1 MHTRC
6 LTPIK
11 YLAGRLQ
18 SQDLGSLLR
27 PTGKP
32 VADCDGMFVHKLPF
46 SLLTLSHACRAC
58 AVANVTPAAYSSTR
72 VFRPKA
78 PAAHTFSRAFRP
90 AVVAAAAAPQLKD
103 IDHSDIASK
112 VKRQL
117 LINGKFVDAIGGEAA
132 QYQHQP
138 DMQLPYL
145 LPACMQTALLTAFS
159 CFTHAPTCKHTRQ
172 FQRAVG
178 DATCSILMRHVR
190 WQHGI
195 TKHRLE
201 CLF

>member
-1 MHTRC
+1 M
-6 LTPIK
+6 
-11 YLAGRLQ
+11 
-18 SQDLGSLLR
+18 LR
-27 PTGKP
+27 PTGVP
-32 VADCDGMFVHKLPF
+32 VADCHRNFVHMLPC

-72 VFRPKA
+72 VFRPKV

-132 QYQHQP
+132 HYQHQP
-138 DMQLPYL
+138 DMQSSPYL
-145 LPACMQTALLTAFS
+145 LTARMQTALLTAFS
-159 CFTHAPTCKHTRQ
+159 MFTCSPTCKHTRCLQ
-172 FQRAVG
+172 CTVC
-178 DATCSILMRHVR
+178 DATCGIAMPHVCWWLGTTRHQLVSFIHVCSR
-190 WQHGI
+190 
-195 TKHRLE
+195 
-201 CLF
+201 